1 MSIIDN
7 FTVLPRKLTLDP
19 SNNITLDVTTER
31 IADDSVSTIKI
42 QDDAVTTAKILN
54 ANITTAKIAD
64 GDVTNVKLEH
74 PSLTI
79 GTTELTLGNSS
90 TTFAGLTVL
99 TWANDTT
106 TINATGTTTNQAVIT
121 DTIDTTTI
129 TPTTITTPTV
139 TIGAN
144 EITTPTVTIG
154 VNEITTPTVTIG
166 VNEITTE
173 KLDISFDISNNTT
186 IDTLGTNTNI
196 IISPNGT
203 GVINVPSGYETRG
216 QFGDDSLVNKKYV
229 DAVASGLN
237 LKENVRAATTANLS
251 ANYYNGALNDGIG
264 ATLTSTVSVALSIDG
279 ITPFVDTLGSEDRV
293 LVKDQTAKLQ
303 NGIYI
308 VTTAGSGAT
317 PWVLTRATDA
327 DESAEI
333 PSGTFVFVTEGTVNQ
348 DKGFAASHEDN
359 PVIGTDDLQFD
370 TFSGQGGL
378 NAGEA
383 LDKDVDTLNVLY
395 DDTTIGLTNTQD
407 PLTNNQL
414 FVKTDG
420 IIDDVTIGTTNN
432 QLFVKDGSIN
442 TTQITDDAVDQNK
455 LKNVVSLTIYNSS
468 GTAIKTIYGAGA

>member
-7 FTVLPRKLTLDP
+7 FTVLPRKLTLDQ

-42 QDDAVTTAKILN
+42 QDDAVTTAKILDS
-54 ANITTAKIAD
+54 NITTAKIAD
-64 GDVTNVKLEH
+64 GDVTNAKLEH

-79 GTTELTLGNSS
+79 GTTELTLGNTS

-99 TWANDTT
+99 TWENNTT
-106 TINATGTTTNQAVIT
+106 TINAAGTTTNQAVIT
-121 DTIDTTTI
+121 DTTDTTTL

-139 TIGAN
+139 TID
-144 EITTPTVTIG
+144 
-154 VNEITTPTVTIG
+154 VNDITTPTVTIG

-186 IDTLGTNTNI
+186 IGTLVTNTNI

-203 GVINVPSGYETRG
+203 GVVDVPAGYETRS
-216 QFGDDSLVNKKYV
+216 QFSDNSLVNKKYV

-251 ANYYNGALNDGIG
+251 ANYYNGALNDGVG

-279 ITPFVDTLGSEDRV
+279 ISPFTDTLGSEDRI

-308 VTTAGSGAT
+308 VTTAGSGAA

-395 DDTTIGLTNTQD
+395 DNATIGLTNTQD
-407 PLTNNQL
+407 PLTNNR
-414 FVKTDG
+414 
-420 IIDDVTIGTTNN
+420 
-432 QLFVKDGSIN
+432 LFVKDGGIN
-442 TTQITDDAVDQNK
+442 TTQITDDAVDQHK
-455 LKNVVSLTIYNSS
+455 LKDVESLTIYNSG
-468 GTAIKTIYGAGA
+468 GTAIKTIYGAGS

>member
-31 IADDSVSTIKI
+31 IADDSVSTVKI

-54 ANITTAKIAD
+54 SNITTAKIAD
-64 GDVTNVKLEH
+64 GDVTNSKLEH

-79 GTTELTLGNSS
+79 GTTELTLGNTS

-99 TWANDTT
+99 TWVNDTT

-121 DTIDTTTI
+121 DNTDTTTI
-129 TPTTITTPTV
+129 TPTT
-139 TIGAN
+139 
-144 EITTPTVTIG
+144 
-154 VNEITTPTVTIG
+154 ITTPTVTIG

-186 IDTLGTNTNI
+186 IDTLGTNTSI

-203 GVINVPSGYETRG
+203 GVVNVPAGYETRG
-216 QFGDDSLVNKKYV
+216 QFGDNSLVNKKYV

-251 ANYYNGALNDGIG
+251 ANYYNGALNDGVG

-279 ITPFVDTLGSEDRV
+279 ISPFTDTLGSEDRI

-395 DDTTIGLTNTQD
+395 DNATIGLTNTQD
-407 PLTNNQL
+407 PLTNNR
-414 FVKTDG
+414 
-420 IIDDVTIGTTNN
+420 
-432 QLFVKDGSIN
+432 LFVKDGSIN

-455 LKNVVSLTIYNSS
+455 LKDVVSLTIYNSS
-468 GTAIKTIYGAGA
+468 GTAIKTIYGAGS

>member
-7 FTVLPRKLTLDP
+7 FTVLPRKLTLDQN
-19 SNNITLDVTTER
+19 NNITLDITSEA
-31 IADDSVSTIKI
+31 IANDSVSTVKI
-42 QDDAVTTAKILN
+42 QDNAVTTAKILD

-64 GDVTNVKLEH
+64 GDVTNAKLEH

-79 GTTELTLGNSS
+79 GTTELTLGNNSS
-90 TTFAGLTVL
+90 TFAGLTVL
-99 TWANDTT
+99 TWENNTT

-121 DTIDTTTI
+121 DTTDTTTI
-129 TPTTITTPTV
+129 TPTT
-139 TIGAN
+139 
-144 EITTPTVTIG
+144 
-154 VNEITTPTVTIG
+154 ITTPTVTIG

-186 IDTLGTNTNI
+186 IDTLGTNTSI

-203 GVINVPSGYETRG
+203 GVVNVPAGYETRG
-216 QFGDDSLVNKKYV
+216 QFGDNSLVNKKYV

-251 ANYYNGALNDGIG
+251 ANYYNGALNDGVG

-279 ITPFVDTLGSEDRV
+279 ITPFVDTVGSEDRI

-308 VTTAGSGAT
+308 VTAAGSGAT

-333 PSGTFVFVTEGTVNQ
+333 PSGTFVFVTEGTINQ

-378 NAGEA
+378 SAGEA

-395 DDTTIGLTNTQD
+395 DNATIGLTNTQD
-407 PLTNNQL
+407 PLTNNR
-414 FVKTDG
+414 
-420 IIDDVTIGTTNN
+420 
-432 QLFVKDGSIN
+432 LFVKDGSIN
-442 TTQITDDAVDQNK
+442 TTQITNDAVDSTK
-455 LKNVVSLTIYNSS
+455 LKDVESLTIYNSS
-468 GTAIKTIYGAGA
+468 GTAIKTIYGAGS

>member
-7 FTVLPRKLTLDP
+7 FTILPRKLTLDQN
-19 SNNITLDVTTER
+19 NNITLDITSEA

-99 TWANDTT
+99 TWVNDTT
-106 TINATGTTTNQAVIT
+106 TINAAGTTTNQAVIT
-121 DTIDTTTI
+121 DTTDTTTL
-129 TPTTITTPTV
+129 TPTT
-139 TIGAN
+139 
-144 EITTPTVTIG
+144 
-154 VNEITTPTVTIG
+154 ITTPTVTIG

-186 IDTLGTNTNI
+186 IDTLGTNTSI

-203 GVINVPSGYETRG
+203 GVVNVPAGYETRG

-251 ANYYNGALNDGIG
+251 ANYYNGALNDGVG

-308 VTTAGSGAT
+308 VTAAGSGAT

-378 NAGEA
+378 SAGEA

-395 DDTTIGLTNTQD
+395 DNATIGLTNTQD
-407 PLTNNQL
+407 PLTNNR
-414 FVKTDG
+414 
-420 IIDDVTIGTTNN
+420 
-432 QLFVKDGSIN
+432 LFVKDGGIN
-442 TTQITDDAVDQNK
+442 TTQITNDAVDSTK
-455 LKNVVSLTIYNSS
+455 LKDVESLTIYNSS
-468 GTAIKTIYGAGA
+468 GTAIKTIYGAGS

>member
-54 ANITTAKIAD
+54 SNITTAKIAD

-79 GTTELTLGNSS
+79 GTTEVTLGNSS

-99 TWANDTT
+99 TWANNTT

-121 DTIDTTTI
+121 DNTDTTTI

-139 TIGAN
+139 TIG
-144 EITTPTVTIG
+144 
-154 VNEITTPTVTIG
+154 VNDITTPTVTIG

-186 IDTLGTNTNI
+186 IDTLGTNTSI

-203 GVINVPSGYETRG
+203 GVINVPAGYETRG

-251 ANYYNGALNDGIG
+251 ANYYNGALNDGVG

-279 ITPFVDTLGSEDRV
+279 ITSFVDTLGSEDRV

-308 VTTAGSGAT
+308 VTTAGSGAA

-395 DDTTIGLTNTQD
+395 DDDTIGLTNTQD
-407 PLTNNQL
+407 PLTNNR
-414 FVKTDG
+414 
-420 IIDDVTIGTTNN
+420 
-432 QLFVKDGSIN
+432 LFVKDGSIN

-455 LKNVVSLTIYNSS
+455 LKDVVSLTIYNSS
-468 GTAIKTIYGAGA
+468 GTAIKTIYGAGS

>member
-7 FTVLPRKLTLDP
+7 FTVLPRKLTLDQN
-19 SNNITLDVTTER
+19 NNITLDVTSEA
-31 IADDSVSTIKI
+31 IADDSVSTVKI
-42 QDDAVTTAKILN
+42 QDDAVTTAKILDS
-54 ANITTAKIAD
+54 NITTAKIAD
-64 GDVTNVKLEH
+64 GDVTNAKLEH

-79 GTTELTLGNSS
+79 GTTELTLGNTS

-99 TWANDTT
+99 TWENNTT
-106 TINATGTTTNQAVIT
+106 TINAAGTTTNQAVIS
-121 DTIDTTTI
+121 DTTDTTTL
-129 TPTTITTPTV
+129 TPTT
-139 TIGAN
+139 
-144 EITTPTVTIG
+144 
-154 VNEITTPTVTIG
+154 ITTPTVTIG

-186 IDTLGTNTNI
+186 LDTLVSNANI

-203 GVINVPSGYETRG
+203 GVINVPSGYETRV
-216 QFGDDSLVNKKYV
+216 QFGDNSLVNKKYV

-251 ANYYNGALNDGIG
+251 ANYYNGALNDGVG

-279 ITPFVDTLGSEDRV
+279 ISPFTDTLGSEDRV

-327 DESAEI
+327 DESAEL

-370 TFSGQGGL
+370 TFSGQGGIT
-378 NAGEA
+378 AGEA

-395 DDTTIGLTNTQD
+395 DNATIGLTSTQD
-407 PLTNNQL
+407 PLTNNR
-414 FVKTDG
+414 
-420 IIDDVTIGTTNN
+420 
-432 QLFVKDGSIN
+432 LFVKDGGIN
-442 TTQITDDAVDQNK
+442 TTQLTDDAVDQHK
-455 LKNVVSLTIYNSS
+455 LKDVESLTIYNSS
-468 GTAIKTIYGAGA
+468 GTAIKTIYGAGS

>member
-154 VNEITTPTVTIG
+154 VNEITT
-166 VNEITTE
+166 E

-186 IDTLGTNTNI
+186 IDTLGTNTSI

-203 GVINVPSGYETRG
+203 GVVNVPAGYETRG
-216 QFGDDSLVNKKYV
+216 QFGDNSLVNKKYV

-251 ANYYNGALNDGIG
+251 ANYYNGALNDGVG

-279 ITPFVDTLGSEDRV
+279 ITPFVDTVGSEDRI

-333 PSGTFVFVTEGTVNQ
+333 PSGTFVFVTEGTINQ

-378 NAGEA
+378 SAGEA

-395 DDTTIGLTNTQD
+395 DNATIGLTNTQD
-407 PLTNNQL
+407 PLTNNR
-414 FVKTDG
+414 
-420 IIDDVTIGTTNN
+420 
-432 QLFVKDGSIN
+432 LFVKDGSIN
-442 TTQITDDAVDQNK
+442 TTQITNDAVDSTK
-455 LKNVVSLTIYNSS
+455 LKDVESLTIYNSS
-468 GTAIKTIYGAGA
+468 GTAIKTIYGAGS

>member
-79 GTTELTLGNSS
+79 GTTELTLGNTS

-99 TWANDTT
+99 TWENNTT
-106 TINATGTTTNQAVIT
+106 TINAAGTTTNQAVIT
-121 DTIDTTTI
+121 DTTDTTTL
-129 TPTTITTPTV
+129 TPTT
-139 TIGAN
+139 
-144 EITTPTVTIG
+144 
-154 VNEITTPTVTIG
+154 ITTPTVTIG

-186 IDTLGTNTNI
+186 IGTLVTNTNI

-203 GVINVPSGYETRG
+203 GVIDVPAGYETRS
-216 QFGDDSLVNKKYV
+216 QFSDNSLVNKKYV

-251 ANYYNGALNDGIG
+251 ANYYNGALNDGVG

-279 ITPFVDTLGSEDRV
+279 ISPFTDTLGSEDRI

-359 PVIGTDDLQFD
+359 PVIGTDDLKFD

-395 DDTTIGLTNTQD
+395 DNATIGLTNTQD
-407 PLTNNQL
+407 PLTNNR
-414 FVKTDG
+414 
-420 IIDDVTIGTTNN
+420 
-432 QLFVKDGSIN
+432 LFVKDGGIN
-442 TTQITDDAVDQNK
+442 TTQITDDAVDQHK
-455 LKNVVSLTIYNSS
+455 LKDVESLTIYNSS
-468 GTAIKTIYGAGA
+468 GTAIKTIYGAGS

>member
-7 FTVLPRKLTLDP
+7 FTVLPRKLTLDQ
-19 SNNITLDVTTER
+19 NNNLTLDITSEA
-31 IADDSVSTIKI
+31 IANDSVSTIKI
-42 QDDAVTTAKILN
+42 QDNAVTTAKILD

-121 DTIDTTTI
+121 DTTDTTTI
-129 TPTTITTPTV
+129 TPTT
-139 TIGAN
+139 
-144 EITTPTVTIG
+144 
-154 VNEITTPTVTIG
+154 ITTPTVTIG

-173 KLDISFDISNNTT
+173 KLDIAFDISNNTT
-186 IDTLGTNTNI
+186 IDTLVTNANI

-203 GVINVPSGYETRG
+203 GVVNVPSGYETRG
-216 QFGDDSLVNKKYV
+216 QFGDNSLVNKKYV

-251 ANYYNGALNDGIG
+251 ANYYNGALNDGVG

-308 VTTAGSGAT
+308 VTAAGSGAT

-370 TFSGQGGL
+370 TFSGQGGI

-395 DDTTIGLTNTQD
+395 DNATIGLTNTQD
-407 PLTNNQL
+407 PLTNNR
-414 FVKTDG
+414 
-420 IIDDVTIGTTNN
+420 
-432 QLFVKDGSIN
+432 LFVKDGGIN
-442 TTQITDDAVDQNK
+442 TTQITDDAVDQHK
-455 LKNVVSLTIYNSS
+455 LKDVESLTIYNSS
-468 GTAIKTIYGAGA
+468 GTAIKTIYGAGS